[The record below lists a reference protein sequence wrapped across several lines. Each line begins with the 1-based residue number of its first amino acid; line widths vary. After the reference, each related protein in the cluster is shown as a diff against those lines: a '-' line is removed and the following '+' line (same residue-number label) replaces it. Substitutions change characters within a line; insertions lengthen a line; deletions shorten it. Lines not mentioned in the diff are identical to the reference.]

1 MFREHTFVQQIK
13 YKIQNTNIETW
24 RGNLLRGMG
33 RVLKRASVLKLWEL
47 QDKDNIS
54 QGGHGGGKIKKP
66 SILTFAVFGICFSQI
81 QNDDHYDSDGDD
93 NDGENDEDDD
103 DKDVDNNDSA

>member
-1 MFREHTFVQQIK
+1 MAGQSAK
-13 YKIQNTNIETW
+13 
-24 RGNLLRGMG
+24 GAGMG
-33 RVLKRASVLKLWEL
+33 FVLKRASVLKLWEL

-66 SILTFAVFGICFSQI
+66 SILTFAVFGICLSLV
-81 QNDDHYDSDGDD
+81 QNDDHYNSDSDD
-93 NDGENDEDDD
+93 NDGNDDDGDDDDD

>member
-1 MFREHTFVQQIK
+1 M
-13 YKIQNTNIETW
+13 QNTNIETW
-24 RGNLLRGMG
+24 RGNLPKGGMG
-33 RVLKRASVLKLWEL
+33 FVLKRASVLKLWEL

-66 SILTFAVFGICFSQI
+66 SILTFAVFGICFSWI